1 MSTDVHGRNQAS
13 LMEEAAVHSLG
24 KDLVSRM
31 AMLLKTVRIHSINN
45 SALQY
50 SVKIFMSAANSL
62 YSHLGDFTL
71 RGDIDSVF
79 IDDIRIRAEPILW
92 DNIVQLL
99 KELGKRQV
107 GGLVFQGPMTP
118 PQVRSLL
125 GVILDHPDLLP
136 SEGANVLNEA
146 LNAKGL
152 GHVRFIPRLALVTDT
167 PQIITEEEAKAK
179 LSVRVYAELLA
190 TTHAY
195 HAVVGQ
201 SVPQIVRGRLL
212 QAVQAAV
219 DLLHDAPEWVMS
231 AATFRDNTEYG
242 AVHSVNICLLS
253 LALGHRIEL
262 GRKALLNLGLAALYA
277 DSGMRRMG
285 LDAEGKPPPGATESV
300 NRHPLHSVKEVL
312 QTPALT
318 RAQRDRILVAFEHH
332 TGVDGTGWPK
342 RIAGKPKHLFAMIVS
357 LADRYDEL
365 TSDRQDGYAM
375 STSEALETLTKEAPF
390 HDSRLLSIF
399 FHLLG
404 PFPIGSVVE
413 LSTGE
418 IGAVFRQS
426 TDARFRHRPVVKLAQ
441 NVKGVSVDPVI
452 FDLTACDSH
461 GSFLA
466 HVHRVL
472 TPGALGESGTV
483 SQILYASAEAEAEE
497 APRPKWNQH

>member
-1 MSTDVHGRNQAS
+1 MAGDSRDRNQAS
-13 LMEEAAVHSLG
+13 LMEEAAVHALG

-31 AMLLKTVRIHSINN
+31 AMLLKTVKIHSVNN

-50 SVKIFMSAANSL
+50 SVKIFMNATNSL

-107 GGLVFQGPMTP
+107 GGMTFTGPLTP

-136 SEGANVLNEA
+136 SEGATVLNEA
-146 LNAKGL
+146 LAAKGV
-152 GHVRFIPRLALVTDT
+152 GHVRFLSRLALVTET

-179 LSVRVYAELLA
+179 QSVRVYAELLA

-195 HAVVGQ
+195 HSVVGPA
-201 SVPQIVRGRLL
+201 VPEIVRGRLL
-212 QAVQAAV
+212 AAVQSAV
-219 DLLHDAPEWVMS
+219 DLMHDAPEWIMS
-231 AATFRDNTEYG
+231 AATFRDPLEYQ
-242 AVHSVNICLLS
+242 AVHSVNMCLLS

-262 GRKALLNLGLAALYA
+262 GRKGLLNLGLAALYA
-277 DSGMRRMG
+277 DAGMRRMG
-285 LDAEGKPPPGATESV
+285 IDAEGKPPPGSTESV
-300 NRHPLHSVKEVL
+300 GRHSLHSVKEVL

-318 RAQRDRILVAFEHH
+318 RAQRDRILVAYEHH
-332 TGVDGTGWPK
+332 TGVDGSGWPR

-365 TSDRQDGYAM
+365 TSDRPDGYAM
-375 STSEALETLTKEAPF
+375 STSEALEVLTREASF

-418 IGAVFRQS
+418 IGVVFRQS
-426 TDARFRHRPVVKLAQ
+426 TDARFRHRPVVKLAKDV
-441 NVKGVSVDPVI
+441 NGVAVEPVI
-452 FDLTACDSH
+452 FDLTACDVH
-461 GSFLA
+461 DNFLT

-472 TPGALGESGTV
+472 TPGALSEVGSV
-483 SQILYASAEAEAEE
+483 SQILYAAADAEKEE
-497 APRPKWNQH
+497 APRPKWNQN